1 MRLADCAMSVSGS
14 VSLELLYHTTPTVI
28 LYWISRFAYFVQGFF
43 RKVKY
48 ITLVNLLAADGLDDE
63 DITPFDPAQPDADR
77 VLFPEYLTL
86 RGQIGPDRRTHRR
99 VADRSGEAGRAVEML
114 VALREHVAYG
124 GASKHAAEYILNAI
138 QA

>member
-1 MRLADCAMSVSGS
+1 M
-14 VSLELLYHTTPTVI
+14 
-28 LYWISRFAYFVQGFF
+28 QGFF

-48 ITLVNLLAADGLDDE
+48 ITLVNLLATDGLDDE

-77 VLFPEYLTL
+77 VLFPEYLTYEDKSA
-86 RGQIGPDRRTHRR
+86 QI
-99 VADRSGEAGRAVEML
+99 AGHVIEWLTDPAKRAARVEML
-114 VALREHVAYG
+114 VALRKRVAYG